1 MHNQLSQ
8 QLKKW
13 YPNRDQQLWVLG
25 TLYHIEGPSYR
36 KPGAMMLFNDLGEQY
51 GLLSGGCLESDIQQH
66 AAKVMAS
73 QQPKTLCYDANDE
86 DDRSFLLGIGCGG
99 KIYILLQPL
108 SKDNN
113 YLQLEQ
119 VMQALEQRCDSI
131 LLQKICDQSSTAEV
145 EFLLPEDNAYS
156 EVSAQL
162 KGKNALLVKQGEQTW
177 LANHI
182 KPNLHLLVVGGGVD
196 AQPLVQMALTLGWE
210 LTVCDPRPANARR
223 EHFMGANN
231 ILRCAPQALKQ
242 EALFSTFNA
251 AIVMTHNLQLDADA
265 IVALQE
271 SSVKYLALLGPEV
284 RKQQVLAL
292 GGLKESQLTCAIA
305 GPAGL
310 RLGGELP
317 EEIAL
322 SVLAECQAVIKQ
334 MDGLSIS
341 ELLSG
346 QFSGQLNDQSSDQL

>member
-1 MHNQLSQ
+1 MYNQLSQ
-8 QLKKW
+8 QLKQW
-13 YPNRDQQLWVLG
+13 HPRRDQQLWVLG

-36 KPGAMMLFNDLGEQY
+36 KPGAMMLFNDLGEQF
-51 GLLSGGCLESDIQQH
+51 GLLSGGCLESDIQQQ

-73 QQPKTLCYDANDE
+73 QQPITLCYDASDE
-86 DDRSFLLGIGCGG
+86 DDRAFMLGIGCGG

-108 SKDNN
+108 SVANN
-113 YLQLEQ
+113 YLQLEK
-119 VMQALEQRCDSI
+119 VMQALDQRHKSI
-131 LLQKICDQSSTAEV
+131 LLQKISDQNDSLEV
-145 EFLLPEDNAYS
+145 EFLLPEDNVYS

-162 KGKNALLVKQGEQTW
+162 NGKNALLLERGDQTW
-177 LANHI
+177 LANAI
-182 KPNLHLLVVGGGVD
+182 KPDFHLLVVGGGVD
-196 AQPLVQMALTLGWE
+196 AQPLVKMAATLGWE
-210 LTVCDPRPANARR
+210 LSVCDPRPANARR
-223 EHFMGANN
+223 EYFMDARN
-231 ILRCAPQALKQ
+231 ILRCAPKALIN
-242 EALFSTFNA
+242 EALFTFFDA

-271 SSVKYLALLGPEV
+271 SSIKYLGLLGPSA

-292 GGLKESQLTCAIA
+292 GGLEESQLTHAIA

-334 MDGLSIS
+334 MDGRSIS
-341 ELLSG
+341 GHL
-346 QFSGQLNDQSSDQL
+346 